1 MAKDILKSTAVY
13 TLLGFLP
20 LTFAL
25 IFTPIYLKYLN
36 TAEYGLFNLF
46 LLYSGIITQLYGL
59 GIFNAFVFLYWDNYK
74 NPKDL
79 KELISSTIGLLLTI
93 QFIFIGL
100 ALIFGNQIIALIN
113 PPKEFN
119 FYPFFVWTLI
129 FAAIMTYYEMFQYYF
144 RNEGKIKE
152 YSILS
157 LSTLALFTIGTV
169 TGVIFL
175 DLKSIGAIYGRTIGY
190 GLVVIGFLI
199 YFISNYGISINI
211 KKSKTI
217 LIFGFPLFVNAI
229 IGVIAYSS
237 DRLLV
242 EQLDGIEALGVY
254 GFSFIVISVL
264 EIFFNAINNAL
275 SPTLYKY
282 ILENYEEKKKEI
294 QGLSHLIVL
303 AIMLSVTMLI
313 AILHFAMDWFITDS
327 FQNAVLYIP
336 ILATAF
342 IWRVFTSL
350 EMYSLY
356 VNKKTKFIPISQ
368 LSNLFF
374 TIALGYLLYQFW
386 GIMGIVYAVYLVKV
400 IEFIVVKLIVKKIQP
415 LDLKL
420 GKMLILASLLSIS
433 AFVCTT
439 FHDDLNPYIFY
450 LLPLLVL
457 VVSSP
462 ILLKKELLNLKFI
475 LKNRKELFN

>member
-13 TLLGFLP
+13 TFLGFLP

-25 IFTPIYLKYLN
+25 IFTPIYLKYLD

-79 KELISSTIGLLLTI
+79 RELISSTIGLLLTI
-93 QFIFIGL
+93 QIIFIGL
-100 ALIFGNQIIALIN
+100 ALVFGNQILALIN
-113 PPKEFN
+113 PPKEFS
-119 FYPFFVWTLI
+119 FYPFFVWTLV

-157 LSTLALFTIGTV
+157 LSTLLLFTIGTV
-169 TGVIFL
+169 SGVIFL

-199 YFISNYGISINI
+199 YFISNYGISIHL

-217 LIFGFPLFVNAI
+217 LLFGFPLFVNAI

-264 EIFFNAINNAL
+264 EIWFNAINNAL

-282 ILENYEEKKKEI
+282 ILENYEEKKNEI

-303 AIMLSVTMLI
+303 AIMLSVTLLI
-313 AILHFAMDWFITDS
+313 AILHFAMDWFIPAS
-327 FQNAVLYIP
+327 FQNAVFYIP

-356 VNKKTKFIPISQ
+356 VNKKTKYIPISQ
-368 LSNLFF
+368 LSNLIF
-374 TIALGYLLYQFW
+374 TVVLGYALYQIW

-400 IEFIVVKLIVKKIQP
+400 IEYIVVKLIVKKVQA
-415 LDLKL
+415 LELKL
-420 GKMLILASLLSIS
+420 SKMIILAILLSVAS
-433 AFVCTT
+433 FVSTIY
-439 FHDDLNPYIFY
+439 HDEFNPYLFY
-450 LLPLLVL
+450 FLPLLIL
-457 VVSSP
+457 ILISP
-462 ILLKKELLNLKFI
+462 LLLKKDLINLKYI